1 MISILSM
8 HSETHSFIPDSD
20 VIGRDKDK
28 QEIIDLLM
36 QPSDDGNVSVI
47 PIIGLGGMGKTTIA
61 QSVYNDEMFKRNFF
75 HRAWVCVS
83 VDFDVQKL
91 AREILKS
98 AAGEISKKEIQNI
111 ENMRMD
117 QVQAKLRNVLNGK
130 SFLIVLDDV
139 WNEDPSEWNDLK
151 MLLIEGAKGSKIIV
165 TTRSHKVSSVMTL
178 GSIHELKG
186 LPEQDSLCLFLKW
199 AFEKGKDKQYQN

>member
-47 PIIGLGGMGKTTIA
+47 PIIGLGVMGKTTIA

-91 AREILKS
+91 AKEILKS
-98 AAGEISKKEIQNI
+98 AGGVVS
-111 ENMRMD
+111 ENMSMD
-117 QVQAKLRNVLNGK
+117 QVQASLRNVLNGK
-130 SFLIVLDDV
+130 PFLIVLDDV
-139 WNEDPSEWNDLK
+139 WNEDHSEWNDLK
-151 MLLIEGAKGSKIIV
+151 VLLIEGAKGSKIIV
-165 TTRSHKVSSVMTL
+165 TTRSHKVASVMTL

-199 AFEKGKDKQYQN
+199 AFEKGRDKQYQN

>member
-91 AREILKS
+91 AKEILKS
-98 AAGEISKKEIQNI
+98 AGGVVS
-111 ENMRMD
+111 ENMSMD
-117 QVQAKLRNVLNGK
+117 QVQASLRNVLNGK

-139 WNEDPSEWNDLK
+139 WNEDHSEWNDLK

-165 TTRSHKVSSVMTL
+165 TTRSHKVASVMTL

-199 AFEKGKDKQYQN
+199 AFEKGRDKQYQN

>member
-91 AREILKS
+91 AKEILKS
-98 AAGEISKKEIQNI
+98 AGGVVS
-111 ENMRMD
+111 ENMSMD
-117 QVQAKLRNVLNGK
+117 QVQASLRNVLNGK

-139 WNEDPSEWNDLK
+139 WNEDHSEWNDLK
-151 MLLIEGAKGSKIIV
+151 VLLIEGAKGSKIIV
-165 TTRSHKVSSVMTL
+165 TTRSHKVASVMTR
-178 GSIHELKG
+178 GSIQG
-186 LPEQDSLCLFLKW
+186 RS
-199 AFEKGKDKQYQN
+199 YM